1 MANQYADSPMQLE
14 FPLESN
20 DDREHRPKG
29 ARRLG
34 LVTGLLLSAGWLAL
48 FGAYLAAETGL
59 ENLRWMLPHE
69 IGLLLAGVS
78 GPLIVLWLV
87 IHYVAR
93 GSELKLT
100 ALALQD
106 ELRKLTATDESGEA
120 RVRSLSDALR
130 AQSRQFDEALQ
141 GQLRQLAEAADQSAA
156 QMDAQIEKVQRAL
169 EHQRADL
176 KDKAQASASELAEAR
191 QELRGQVDDLVG
203 IAGEAAAR
211 AKSLRG
217 TLSEHSVEL
226 ARTSEKVSSQV
237 SEIGD
242 MLGDDA
248 SLLRWL
254 STRMGE
260 RARKVRDAVETEAP
274 AADSTEPVRLHAQA
288 TGSGKPVGVGSK

>member
-1 MANQYADSPMQLE
+1 MTDHHDKSDPATAPVDMATATGS
-14 FPLESN
+14 
-20 DDREHRPKG
+20 

-34 LVTGLLLSAGWLAL
+34 LATGLLLSAGWLAL
-48 FGAYLAAETGL
+48 FGAYLAAETGW

-69 IGLLLAGVS
+69 LGLLLAGAA

-87 IHYVAR
+87 IHYVTR

-100 ALALQD
+100 ALALQR
-106 ELRKLTATDESGEA
+106 ELRKLTATDETAEA

-130 AQSRQFDEALQ
+130 EQSRQFDEALQ
-141 GQLRQLAEAADQSAA
+141 GQLRQLAEASDQSAA

-176 KDKAQASASELAEAR
+176 KEKAQASASELAEAR
-191 QELRGQVDDLVG
+191 QELRDQVDDLVA

-217 TLSEHSVEL
+217 ALSEHSAEL
-226 ARTSEKVSSQV
+226 AKTSDRVSSQV

-274 AADSTEPVRLHAQA
+274 TAGQSEPVRLHAQA
-288 TGSGKPVGVGSK
+288 SGSGKPVGVGSK